1 MNKILILGA
10 TGSLANVVIPVL
22 LAETQAELTLFSRH
36 TTNIQP
42 LASERVRIVQGDVLD
57 LPALTQAM
65 QGQTAVFAALSGDLP
80 KMANNIIQAMHS
92 QSVKRLIFVSSMGI
106 YGETGEDHGAILE
119 PYRRSAAIIEQSD
132 LAYTLLRPAWFT
144 HSNEVDYH
152 LTHKGEAFQGH
163 SVSRR
168 SIADLIAKLVNDPSL
183 EIRQSVGIGK
193 V

>member
-1 MNKILILGA
+1 MHKLLILGA

-22 LAETQAELTLFSRH
+22 LAETQAELTLFARH
-36 TTNIQP
+36 TTNIQL

-65 QGQTAVFAALSGDLP
+65 QGQTAVFASLSGDLP
-80 KMANNIIQAMHS
+80 QMAHNIIQAMHS

-106 YGETGEDHGAILE
+106 YGETGEDHGTIFD
-119 PYRRSAAIIEQSD
+119 PYRHSTAIIEQSD

-144 HSNEVDYH
+144 NGTEVDYR
-152 LTHKGEAFQGH
+152 LTHKGEAFQGR
-163 SVSRR
+163 SVSRC

-183 EIRQSVGIGK
+183 EIRQSVGTGK